1 MICKNLKETK
11 KEYNTIVF
19 SLDMKWKSCPINII
33 LSFDGMNAFKFQ
45 YSSQFYLMWPFYC

>member
-45 YSSQFYLMWPFYC
+45 YSSQFYLM